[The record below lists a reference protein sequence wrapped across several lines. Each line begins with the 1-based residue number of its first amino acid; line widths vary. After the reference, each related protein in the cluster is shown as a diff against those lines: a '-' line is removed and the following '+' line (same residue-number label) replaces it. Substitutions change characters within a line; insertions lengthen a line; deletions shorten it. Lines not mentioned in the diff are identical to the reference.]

1 MVACVLHSTEDPEGL
16 CVSKEPPLFSPIP
29 QVAEHALFVL
39 KHLSLQRDQLG
50 IATGSLGCS
59 VDWTREQE
67 EAKLCWAKGE
77 KTHAIHQMRSL
88 LKKLEGVCSMPR
100 EGGGGQGSLFC
111 VPFPYPWGVFN

>member
-1 MVACVLHSTEDPEGL
+1 MLTRN
-16 CVSKEPPLFSPIP
+16 PLFSPTP

-88 LKKLEGVCSMPR
+88 LKKLEGVCSIPR
-100 EGGGGQGSLFC
+100 GGGGGSGESVLCTFSLSL
-111 VPFPYPWGVFN
+111 GGL